1 MILKQIYSQ
10 LCALSDVA
18 HHSKEGGKEKKE
30 RSSIVLFCSVLPLRF
45 SFRAS
50 FCIIGIS
57 KLGRL
62 SWRLG
67 FSDTVLWFGK
77 QAFSMMIDL
86 WVSSKTIVVSST
98 RVSPL
103 TNFTFPNPHSRNI
116 LFNHKLVKLFPID
129 FPFSSL
135 QAVRTTGE
143 LRSIRGEQLHWSLLR
158 GRFVWVHIPFLHFL
172 VRLVISHS
180 RSHYVVNSR
189 SFIGIFITL
198 MLEG

>member
-1 MILKQIYSQ
+1 MHWVTWHITPK
-10 LCALSDVA
+10 
-18 HHSKEGGKEKKE
+18 KEEKKKKSE
-30 RSSIVLFCSVLPLRF
+30 VVLFCSVLPLRF

-50 FCIIGIS
+50 FCIIGVS

-116 LFNHKLVKLFPID
+116 LFNHKLVKLFP
-129 FPFSSL
+129 
-135 QAVRTTGE
+135 
-143 LRSIRGEQLHWSLLR
+143 SIFL
-158 GRFVWVHIPFLHFL
+158 FLHC
-172 VRLVISHS
+172 RQ
-180 RSHYVVNSR
+180 YGPQGNSGV
-189 SFIGIFITL
+189 SGENSYIGAC
-198 MLEG
+198 